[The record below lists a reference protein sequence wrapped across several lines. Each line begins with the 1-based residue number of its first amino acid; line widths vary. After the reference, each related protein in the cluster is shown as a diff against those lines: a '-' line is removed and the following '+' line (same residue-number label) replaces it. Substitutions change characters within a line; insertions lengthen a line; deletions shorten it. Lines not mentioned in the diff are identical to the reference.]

1 MRMMTSS
8 KLTWETKNNKICDET
23 AALKYI
29 DIEFILYNIC
39 QSFQVLIMSASGL
52 CVCRSLSP
60 YSVHYQLH
68 CTMEGWMEE
77 HEQYILYKETVSN
90 IFFLS

>member
-39 QSFQVLIMSASGL
+39 QSFQVFIMSASGL
-52 CVCRSLSP
+52 CVVARWVVEGGLGKSP
-60 YSVHYQLH
+60 
-68 CTMEGWMEE
+68 CC
-77 HEQYILYKETVSN
+77 
-90 IFFLS
+90 

>member
-39 QSFQVLIMSASGL
+39 FQVFIMSVV
-52 CVCRSLSP
+52 CVLSLTQ
-60 YSVHYQLH
+60 SVQRTLSAALH
-68 CTMEGWMEE
+68 LGGREE
-77 HEQYILYKETVSN
+77 HEQYIL
-90 IFFLS
+90 